1 MSDMS
6 KELLRKYI
14 NQQNFTNPNEIL
26 NVLKDM
32 FRNMLQESLE
42 AEMDESLVMKSTIL
56 LVNPLIILEM
66 VIQRKQ

>member
-6 KELLRKYI
+6 KELLREYI